1 VRFGDLPDLGGSFSF
16 QGGRFCRLK
25 STKILADSKNENK
38 AIVNICHFGTKLFDA
53 LSNPWFVAKVIKH
66 KI

>member
-1 VRFGDLPDLGGSFSF
+1 VRFGDLPDLGVVSVSR
-16 QGGRFCRLK
+16 GGD
-25 STKILADSKNENK
+25 STKILVDSKNKNK